1 MKEINRALQH
11 SVELTRVL
19 AGALSAQTM
28 DKASEVRIKRVIEN
42 LSTQATA
49 MEQLL
54 QGLCGEFAVEV
65 NNAKLQLWER
75 KLLDLTLATTC

>member
-11 SVELTRVL
+11 SAELSKILT
-19 AGALSAQTM
+19 GALSAQTM

-42 LSTQATA
+42 LATQATA

-54 QGLCGEFAVEV
+54 QGLCG
-65 NNAKLQLWER
+65 
-75 KLLDLTLATTC
+75 